1 VDHLTDA
8 RFLVTETIR
17 PRILVVDDD
26 EPIRMLEK
34 HLFEDAGYEVELAG
48 DGRSA
53 LEMIAARPPDLVTLD
68 LVMPDLDGWAVLE
81 RLRRMPSAPPVVVV
95 SGRTDEVPPG
105 PPGMLDK
112 CVAAY
117 VTKPFHVVELI
128 TACRRVLEAQAVPDP
143 DRPADRRREGRRR
156 FIVEATVMSVDGVPL
171 AMGTVTELST
181 GGVQLDL
188 AAPLRPGSDVRVV
201 FRLPGRTDPLNV
213 RGRIQWRNGFAL
225 GLALDAVP
233 DESSAALKD
242 LIDPAGD

>member
-1 VDHLTDA
+1 MA
-8 RFLVTETIR
+8 EASR

-34 HLFEDAGYEVELAG
+34 HLFEDAGFEVDLAA

-53 LEMIAARPPDLVTLD
+53 LEKIAQQRPDLVTLD
-68 LVMPDLDGWAVLE
+68 LVMPELDGWAVIE

-95 SGRTDEVPPG
+95 SGRADQDPPG

-117 VTKPFHVVELI
+117 VQKPFHVVELI
-128 TACRRVLEAQAVPDP
+128 TACRRVLDAEAS
-143 DRPADRRREGRRR
+143 PAADVTEERRNGARRR
-156 FIVEATVMSVDGVPL
+156 FIVEATVMSADGVPL

-188 AAPLRPGSDVRVV
+188 AAPLRPGSDVRIV
-201 FRLPGRTDPLNV
+201 FRLPGRADPLNV

-225 GLALDAVP
+225 GLALDGAV
-233 DESSAALKD
+233 DDSTAALKHLFESD
-242 LIDPAGD
+242 EKR